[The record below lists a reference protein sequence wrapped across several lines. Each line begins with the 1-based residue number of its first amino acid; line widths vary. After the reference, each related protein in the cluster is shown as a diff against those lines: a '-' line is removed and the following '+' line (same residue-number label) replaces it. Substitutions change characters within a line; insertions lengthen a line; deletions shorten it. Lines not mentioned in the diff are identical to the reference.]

1 MFPDS
6 IMPSDALT
14 DSPDSGLVSGINLS
28 RPLLPALRGLG
39 LLGSA
44 SLYEDEIFE
53 IIDHIS
59 LFEDLTQNEVTQ
71 LCAKMECFCA
81 KRGDVIMKEGDDGD
95 FLVIILTGQVAVVK
109 TGRNGEH
116 KQLAVVGPGASLG
129 EMSLI
134 NGKPRLATCIAKE
147 PTDMAVLTRDTLYD
161 TLVLHPSLGN
171 KVLLI
176 LLQILSDRLR
186 EANEKLLPFIGGSTI

>member
-1 MFPDS
+1 MQ
-6 IMPSDALT
+6 SDALT
-14 DSPDSGLVSGINLS
+14 DSPDAVLISGINLS

-53 IIDHIS
+53 IIDHIP
-59 LFEDLTQNEVTQ
+59 LFEDLTKNEVTQ

-95 FLVIILTGQVAVVK
+95 FLVIILTGQISVVK

-134 NGKPRLATCIAKE
+134 NGKPRLATCVAKE

-186 EANEKLLPFIGGSTI
+186 EANEKLLPFIGGAAV

>member
-1 MFPDS
+1 MQ
-6 IMPSDALT
+6 SDALT
-14 DSPDSGLVSGINLS
+14 DSPDAVLISGINLS

-53 IIDHIS
+53 IIDHIP
-59 LFEDLTQNEVTQ
+59 LFEDLTKNEVTQ

-95 FLVIILTGQVAVVK
+95 FLVIILTGQISVVK

-134 NGKPRLATCIAKE
+134 NGKPRLATCVAKE

-186 EANEKLLPFIGGSTI
+186 EANEKLLPFIGGAAI

>member
-1 MFPDS
+1 MQ
-6 IMPSDALT
+6 SDALT
-14 DSPDSGLVSGINLS
+14 DSPDAVLISGINLS

-53 IIDHIS
+53 IIDHIP
-59 LFEDLTQNEVTQ
+59 LFEDLTKNEVTQ

-95 FLVIILTGQVAVVK
+95 FLVIILTGQISVVK

-134 NGKPRLATCIAKE
+134 NGKPRLATCVAKE

-186 EANEKLLPFIGGSTI
+186 EANEKLLPFIGGATI

>member
-1 MFPDS
+1 
-6 IMPSDALT
+6 MPSDLT
-14 DSPDSGLVSGINLS
+14 ESPDPALFPSINLS

-39 LLGSA
+39 VLGSA
-44 SLYEDEIFE
+44 SLYEDEIFAL
-53 IIDHIS
+53 IDHIP
-59 LFEDLTQNEVTQ
+59 LFEDLTHKEVTQ
-71 LCAKMECFCA
+71 LCARMECFCA
-81 KRGDVIMKEGDDGD
+81 RRGDVIMKEDDDGD
-95 FLVIILTGQVAVVK
+95 FLVIILAGQVAVLK
-109 TGRNGEH
+109 RGHNGEH
-116 KQLAVVGPGASLG
+116 KQLALVGPGASLG

-161 TLVLHPSLGN
+161 TLVLDPSLGN

-186 EANEKLLPFIGGSTI
+186 EANERLLPFIGGAAI

>member
-1 MFPDS
+1 
-6 IMPSDALT
+6 MPSDALT
-14 DSPDSGLVSGINLS
+14 DSPDSGLVSGINLN

-109 TGRNGEH
+109 TGRDGND

-134 NGKPRLATCIAKE
+134 NGKPRLATCVAKE

-186 EANEKLLPFIGGSTI
+186 EANERLLPFIGGSIRSV

>member
-1 MFPDS
+1 MQ
-6 IMPSDALT
+6 SDALT
-14 DSPDSGLVSGINLS
+14 DSPDSVLVSGINLS

-53 IIDHIS
+53 IIDHIP
-59 LFEDLTQNEVTQ
+59 LFEDLTKNEVTQ

-95 FLVIILTGQVAVVK
+95 FLVIILTGQISVVK

-186 EANEKLLPFIGGSTI
+186 EANEKLLPFIGGATI

>member
-1 MFPDS
+1 MQ
-6 IMPSDALT
+6 SDALT
-14 DSPDSGLVSGINLS
+14 DSPDSVLVSGINLS

-53 IIDHIS
+53 IIDHIP
-59 LFEDLTQNEVTQ
+59 LFEDLTKNEVTQ

-95 FLVIILTGQVAVVK
+95 FLVIILTGQISVVK

-134 NGKPRLATCIAKE
+134 NGKPRLATCVAKE

-186 EANEKLLPFIGGSTI
+186 EANEKLLPFIGGATI